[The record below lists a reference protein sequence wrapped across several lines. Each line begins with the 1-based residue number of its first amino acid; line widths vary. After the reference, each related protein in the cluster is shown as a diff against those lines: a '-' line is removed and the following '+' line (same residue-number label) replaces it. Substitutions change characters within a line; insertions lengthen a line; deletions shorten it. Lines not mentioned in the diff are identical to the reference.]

1 MAGPP
6 PMQTLKKPQAEEQP
20 PPDTPA
26 ELAPAPNIMQR
37 APMLHQMLPTPEQMS
52 DDELELYLKR
62 LTMRHKRL
70 SRKWW
75 GLRRKYAK
83 EECPYCGMHTQGGF
97 CAIHQRD
104 YDEYL
109 TALATRQNRNFGL

>member
-6 PMQTLKKPQAEEQP
+6 PMQTLKKNPVEQAEPVQQTEI
-20 PPDTPA
+20 
-26 ELAPAPNIMQR
+26 APAPNIMQR

-52 DDELELYLKR
+52 DEELELYLKR

-75 GLRRKYAK
+75 GLRRKYGK
-83 EECPYCGMHTQGGF
+83 NECPYCGMHTEGGF

-109 TALATRQNRNFGL
+109 TALATRQNRGFGL

>member
-6 PMQTLKKPQAEEQP
+6 PMQTLKKPQAEEQQ
-20 PPDTPA
+20 PDTSA
-26 ELAPAPNIMQR
+26 GLAPAPNIMQR

-75 GLRRKYAK
+75 GFRRKYPK

-109 TALATRQNRNFGL
+109 TALATLQNRNFGL